1 MLGGAGILGVIT
13 DNAKEEGRANNP
25 SLGAC
30 SVFTQL
36 GEESPLQATK
46 QAFNLDLNCRFIVI
60 LVIGFLA

>member
-25 SLGAC
+25 LLGAC

-36 GEESPLQATK
+36 GEGSPLQAIK

-60 LVIGFLA
+60 LVIGF